1 MQADVA
7 TELMPAEPPALVPA
21 AVVSALAVAAVL
33 ASILVAWRLACRRRA
48 GTPGLDWRPHPPV
61 PWEGVDVAV
70 VLALYLASVGMV
82 GAGLPTDP
90 SLPQLLAANLATLA
104 LTTVGAVLLLR
115 GRGAD
120 WRALGWSFGPAG
132 WLGEFRLAVGG
143 LALVLA
149 PLLALASLLDRIVP
163 YRHPLV
169 DLLMADRS
177 PATLAIVFVSAVVAA
192 PIAEEFFFRRVL
204 QGWLETRLPWS
215 DAAAAVVASAACFAA
230 AHAGQ
235 GLAYVPLFLLGLV
248 LGHIARRTGSIVA
261 CTLLH
266 ALFNAVSVAIVLVTT
281 QPATGA
287 APLPGS

>member
-1 MQADVA
+1 MQVDA
-7 TELMPAEPPALVPA
+7 THEVIPVGPPALVPA
-21 AVVSALAVAAVL
+21 AVVSGLAVAAVL
-33 ASILVAWRLACRRRA
+33 ASILVAWRLARRWRA
-48 GTPGLDWRPHPPV
+48 GTPCLDWRPHAPV

-70 VLALYLASVGMV
+70 VLALYLASVGVV
-82 GAGLPTDP
+82 GAWLPTGS
-90 SLPQLLAANLATLA
+90 SLPQLLVANLATLA

-132 WLGEFRLAVGG
+132 WPGEMQLAVGG

-149 PLLALASLLDRIVP
+149 PLLGLASLLDRIVP

-177 PATLAIVFVSAVVAA
+177 PTTLAIVFVSAVVAA

-235 GLAYVPLFLLGLV
+235 GLAYVPLFVLGLV

-266 ALFNAVSVAIVLVTT
+266 ALFNAVSVAIVLLTT
-281 QPATGA
+281 QPAA
-287 APLPGS
+287 